1 MREEGQEDQHEM
13 NVKRIWN
20 ECERVWTES
29 EREREERDKR
39 EGHWRNQTIKYLD
52 RSLHYLI
59 LYYAYNS
66 YLYYNLFMLCSA
78 SA

>member
-52 RSLHYLI
+52 LFFSPI
-59 LYYAYNS
+59 LFY
-66 YLYYNLFMLCSA
+66 FFCLCFS
-78 SA
+78 